1 LEIPVHL
8 YIDKKEKGLMASE
21 PETTLSMS
29 TVSKFWYGLDR
40 YQFDPEQRSN
50 NKDELSLF
58 MFDIINSLTEKQRE
72 KQSYR

>member
-1 LEIPVHL
+1 
-8 YIDKKEKGLMASE
+8 MATE

-58 MFDIINSLTEKQRE
+58 MFDIINSLTEKQRDYLIHARLAHLPR
-72 KQSYR
+72 KAIL